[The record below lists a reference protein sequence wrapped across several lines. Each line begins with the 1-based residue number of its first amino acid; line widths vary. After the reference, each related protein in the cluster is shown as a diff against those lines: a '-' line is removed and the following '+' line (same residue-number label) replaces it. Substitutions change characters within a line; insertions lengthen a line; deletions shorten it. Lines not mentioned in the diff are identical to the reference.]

1 MPPSS
6 LQHHAV
12 GVQPSRVG
20 RAQPEPGVKGAHGR
34 SEVSQRLQHQP
45 VLKPPV
51 RKRRVEARGACV
63 AARGGVEPAIV
74 LERVAKAHQLVGTGV
89 GSIRTLAVAREGR
102 SAHAVA
108 ERVGERAERRHERRG
123 GAKFGNKETAS
134 AQVTASTTFT
144 LGLVRWSFP
153 PTVER
158 HARAPDAEREQPLL
172 ER

>member
-34 SEVSQRLQHQP
+34 GEVSQRLQHQA
-45 VLKPPV
+45 VLKPPI

-89 GSIRTLAVAREGR
+89 GSIRALAVARGRR

-108 ERVGERAERRHERRG
+108 ERVGRASRE
-123 GAKFGNKETAS
+123 ALTS
-134 AQVTASTTFT
+134 AV
-144 LGLVRWSFP
+144 V
-153 PTVER
+153 
-158 HARAPDAEREQPLL
+158 ARSL
-172 ER
+172 EE